1 MNTNLEIERAFNT
14 HQVNGFDK
22 VKIPRVKS
30 TVNVT
35 PSSFNEIADNIR
47 EQLKPKSI
55 KQLKVCR
62 TLKQL

>member
-14 HQVNGFDK
+14 HQVNGFDN
-22 VKIPRVKS
+22 VYIPRVKS

>member
-1 MNTNLEIERAFNT
+1 MNTNFKIQRAFNT
-14 HQVNGFDK
+14 HKESTLDNVYVPK
-22 VKIPRVKS
+22 VKS
-30 TVNVT
+30 TVNVK
-35 PSSFNEIADNIR
+35 PSTFNEIAENIR